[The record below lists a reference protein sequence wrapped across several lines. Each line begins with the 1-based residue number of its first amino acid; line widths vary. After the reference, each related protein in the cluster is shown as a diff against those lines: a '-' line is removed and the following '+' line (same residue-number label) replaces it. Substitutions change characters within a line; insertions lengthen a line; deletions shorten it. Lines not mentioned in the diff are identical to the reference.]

1 MGISAIGSNVVQNV
15 NFSGKKHSRE
25 NIDRF
30 LEASDRDLLIASQQ
44 KAIKNF
50 EQRRRNNHN
59 LLLSIPIIAGLSDAI
74 LTDGNTRF
82 LTKEVSGRAAKLAN
96 GIKTGT
102 KWGLALATVGIVN
115 GIMNMVSKK
124 SESVA
129 DFRKEHHNWALLG
142 DLAMMFGI
150 NAAITS
156 GAKAVANNVKSE
168 TVANVAKKVG
178 TAADF
183 INGIHLPKFVQNA
196 KKTVGKYVPEMI
208 KPSNLIAKTPE
219 FVKSTG
225 KSMVAWAPYVAIA
238 SLFVN
243 SIRNVSKTT
252 SEVTNNYV
260 ELKNKQA
267 KLRQARIREMA
278 ESPVI

>member
-15 NFSGKKHSRE
+15 NFSGKRHSRE
-25 NIDRF
+25 NIDSF
-30 LEASDRDLLIASQQ
+30 LEASDRDLLMASQQ
-44 KAIKNF
+44 RAIKNF

-59 LLLSIPIIAGLSDAI
+59 LLLSLPIIAGLSDAI

-82 LTKEVSGRAAKLAN
+82 LTKEVSGRSAKLAN

-129 DFRKEHHNWALLG
+129 DFRKEHHTLALLG

-156 GAKAVANNVKSE
+156 GAKAIANNVKSE
-168 TVANVAKKVG
+168 TLANVAKKVG
-178 TAADF
+178 STADF
-183 INGIHLPKFVQNA
+183 INDIHLPKFVQNA
-196 KKTVGKYVPEMI
+196 KRTVGKYIPEMI
-208 KPSNLIAKTPE
+208 KPSNLLAKTPE
-219 FVKSTG
+219 FVKSAA

-252 SEVTNNYV
+252 SEVTNNYID
-260 ELKNKQA
+260 LKNKQA
-267 KLRQARIREMA
+267 KLREARERELYGSSVM
-278 ESPVI
+278 